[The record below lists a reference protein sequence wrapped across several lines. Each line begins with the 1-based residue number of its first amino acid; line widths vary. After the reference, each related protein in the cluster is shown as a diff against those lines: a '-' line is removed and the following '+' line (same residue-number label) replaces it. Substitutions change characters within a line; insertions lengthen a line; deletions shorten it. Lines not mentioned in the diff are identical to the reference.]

1 MGDNFKNLSFVS
13 TGHFLKRPIQEIS
26 YLSIYFENNIE
37 PILNKLL
44 IHFFFIYKD
53 YGLNKFQSWQRMVFL
68 LMEGNL
74 HINFFL
80 F

>member
-44 IHFFFIYKD
+44 IHFFFH
-53 YGLNKFQSWQRMVFL
+53 LQRL
-68 LMEGNL
+68 WTE
-74 HINFFL
+74 
-80 F
+80 